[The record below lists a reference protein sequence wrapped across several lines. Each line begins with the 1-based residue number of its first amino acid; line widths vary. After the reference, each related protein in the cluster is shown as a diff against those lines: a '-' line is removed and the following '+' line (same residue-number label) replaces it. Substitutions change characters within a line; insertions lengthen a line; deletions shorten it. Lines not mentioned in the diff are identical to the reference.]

1 MSPCFCLRLVGSV
14 ANGLN
19 LSEKESVIVNALISV
34 HASGKQDDS
43 QVVGRIACE
52 VESQVWEWWK
62 GVE

>member
-1 MSPCFCLRLVGSV
+1 M
-14 ANGLN
+14 
-19 LSEKESVIVNALISV
+19 IVNALTSV
-34 HASGKQDDS
+34 HASGKQDDDT